1 VNYFRAMPANKYA
14 LLRYRIIDRCLT
26 NKGKP
31 YPTREDLRQACEDA
45 LFGSGGEAI
54 SISTIDKDIWAMKNE
69 GELGY
74 YAPIKFSK
82 QHGGYFYETE
92 GYSISELS
100 LGDDDLEAI
109 RFATATLDQ
118 FRHVPILRQY
128 ESAIEKIIN
137 RVNISPNPDDASLSK
152 YIQFEVSTVS
162 RGNEYLGPL
171 LDYIRSK
178 KSIRIAYRKFSDDKL
193 KEYELHPYLLKEYHN
208 RWYLVAFDVNSEGIR
223 TFGLE
228 RMERLETAE
237 KKFTVDKQFNPDH
250 FFKYSIGITEIS
262 DKPQE
267 IILSFDPVPGKYL
280 LTQPIHASQTLLNQS
295 KNEIRI
301 GLEVL
306 ITHELVSLILS
317 YGSGVRVIKPTKLS
331 RQIESIAR
339 EIADRYK

>member
-1 VNYFRAMPANKYA
+1 MPANKYA

-26 NKGKP
+26 NKGKS
-31 YPTREDLRQACEDA
+31 YPSREDLRQACEDA

-54 SISTIDKDIWAMKNE
+54 SMSTIDKDIWAMKNE

-100 LGDDDLEAI
+100 LGDEDLEAI

-137 RVNISPNPDDASLSK
+137 RVNISPNPDDASLSR

-162 RGNEYLGPL
+162 QGNEHLGPL
-171 LDYIRSK
+171 LEYIRAK

-208 RWYLVAFDVNSEGIR
+208 RWYVVAFDVNGHGIR

-228 RMERLETAE
+228 RIEKLETAE
-237 KKFTVDKQFNPDH
+237 KKFTVDKNFNADH

-267 IILSFDPVPGKYL
+267 VILSFDPVPGKFL
-280 LTQPIHASQTLLNQS
+280 LTQPIHVSQTLLEQN
-295 KNEIRI
+295 KNEIHI
-301 GLEVL
+301 GLNVL
-306 ITHELVSLILS
+306 ITQELITFILG
-317 YGSGVRVIKPTKLS
+317 YGAGVRVLKPTKLC
-331 RQIESIAR
+331 RQIE
-339 EIADRYK
+339 EIAKAIAEKYK

>member
-1 VNYFRAMPANKYA
+1 MPANKYA

-26 NKGKP
+26 NKGKS
-31 YPTREDLRQACEDA
+31 YPSREDLRQACEDA

-54 SISTIDKDIWAMKNE
+54 SMSTIDKDIWAMKNE

-100 LGDDDLEAI
+100 LGDEDLEAI

-137 RVNISPNPDDASLSK
+137 RVNISPNPDDASLSR

-162 RGNEYLGPL
+162 QGNEHLGPL
-171 LDYIRSK
+171 LEYIRAK
-178 KSIRIAYRKFSDDKL
+178 KSIRIAYRKFSDDKV
-193 KEYELHPYLLKEYHN
+193 KEYDLHPYLLKEYHN
-208 RWYLVAFDVNSEGIR
+208 RWYVVAFDVNGHGIR

-228 RMERLETAE
+228 RIEKLETAE
-237 KKFTVDKQFNPDH
+237 KKFTVDKNFNADH

-267 IILSFDPVPGKYL
+267 VILSFDPVPGKFL
-280 LTQPIHASQTLLNQS
+280 LTQPIHVSQTLLEQN
-295 KNEIRI
+295 KNEIHI
-301 GLEVL
+301 GLNVL
-306 ITHELVSLILS
+306 ITQELITFILG
-317 YGSGVRVIKPTKLS
+317 YGAGVRVLKPTKLC
-331 RQIESIAR
+331 RQIE
-339 EIADRYK
+339 EIAKAIAEKYK

>member
-1 VNYFRAMPANKYA
+1 MPANKYA

-26 NKGKP
+26 NKGKS
-31 YPTREDLRQACEDA
+31 YPSREDLRQACEDA

-54 SISTIDKDIWAMKNE
+54 SMSTIDKDIWAMKNE

-100 LGDDDLEAI
+100 LGDEDLEAI

-137 RVNISPNPDDASLSK
+137 RVNISPNPDDASLSR

-162 RGNEYLGPL
+162 QGNEHLGPL
-171 LDYIRSK
+171 LEYIRAK
-178 KSIRIAYRKFSDDKL
+178 KSIRIAYRKFSDDKV
-193 KEYELHPYLLKEYHN
+193 KEYDLHPYLLKEYHN
-208 RWYLVAFDVNSEGIR
+208 RWYVVAFDVNGHGIR

-228 RMERLETAE
+228 RIEKLETAE
-237 KKFTVDKQFNPDH
+237 KKFTLDKNFNADH

-267 IILSFDPVPGKYL
+267 VILSFDPVPGKFL
-280 LTQPIHASQTLLNQS
+280 LTQPIHVSQTLLEQN
-295 KNEIRI
+295 KNEIHI
-301 GLEVL
+301 GLNVL
-306 ITHELVSLILS
+306 ITQELITFILG
-317 YGSGVRVIKPTKLS
+317 YGAGVRVLKPTKLC
-331 RQIESIAR
+331 RQIE
-339 EIADRYK
+339 EIAKAIAEKYK

>member
-1 VNYFRAMPANKYA
+1 MPANKYA

-82 QHGGYFYETE
+82 QYGGYFYETE
-92 GYSISELS
+92 GYSISDLS

-128 ESAIEKIIN
+128 ENAIEKIIN
-137 RVNISPNPDDASLSK
+137 RVNISPNPDDASLSR

-162 RGNEYLGPL
+162 RGNEHLGPL
-171 LDYIRSK
+171 LDYIRAK
-178 KSIRIAYRKFSDDKL
+178 KSIRIRYRKFSDDKI
-193 KEYELHPYLLKEYHN
+193 KEYELNPYLLKEYHN
-208 RWYLVAFDVNSEGIR
+208 RWYLVAYDVNSEGIR

-228 RMERLETAE
+228 RIESLETGERKFSVE
-237 KKFTVDKQFNPDH
+237 KTINPDH

-262 DKPQE
+262 DKPQD
-267 IILSFDPVPGKYL
+267 IVLAFDPVPGKFL
-280 LTQPIHASQTLLNQS
+280 LTQPIHPSQTLISQD

-301 GLEVL
+301 GLNVL
-306 ITHELVSLILS
+306 ITQELISFILGFG
-317 YGSGVRVIKPTKLS
+317 YGVKVIKPQKLS
-331 RQIESIAR
+331 RQIA
-339 EIADRYK
+339 EIATKIADQY

>member
-1 VNYFRAMPANKYA
+1 MPANKYA

-26 NKGKP
+26 NKGKTF
-31 YPTREDLRQACEDA
+31 PTREDLRQACEDA

-54 SISTIDKDIWAMKNE
+54 SLSTIDKDIWAMKNE

-82 QHGGYFYETE
+82 QNGGYFYETE
-92 GYSISELS
+92 GYSISDLS
-100 LGDDDLEAI
+100 LGDEDLEAI

-152 YIQFEVSTVS
+152 HIQFEVSTVS
-162 RGNEYLGPL
+162 QGNEFLGPL
-171 LDYIRSK
+171 LEYIRAK

-208 RWYLVAFDVNSEGIR
+208 RWYLVAFDVNSEAIR
-223 TFGLE
+223 TYGLE
-228 RMERLETAE
+228 RIEKLETGE
-237 KKFTVDKQFNPDH
+237 KKFVVDKNFNADH

-267 IILSFDPVPGKYL
+267 VVLSFDPVPGKFL
-280 LTQPIHASQTLLNQS
+280 LTQPIHASQTVIEQGKS
-295 KNEIRI
+295 EIRI
-301 GLEVL
+301 GLNVL
-306 ITHELVSLILS
+306 ITQELISFILS
-317 YGSGVRVIKPTKLS
+317 YGDGVRVIKPAKLS
-331 RQIESIAR
+331 RQIE
-339 EIADRYK
+339 EIAKRIAEKYR